1 MLKFFG
7 IHVKH
12 RGETHF
18 LIIPLSIIIIS
29 FVIDFNNFLFWFG
42 MGYLSHWIADSLTI
56 SGVPISP
63 LDKNKFTLFGGKIKT
78 GEPLEFI
85 LAFGLLA
92 ISLLIAKPSVDFFIR
107 DQPSYFNVFYMN
119 YKELNEKK
127 IIDNKEYLEKRFKFF

>member
-1 MLKFFG
+1 MIFF
-7 IHVKH
+7 V
-12 RGETHF
+12 
-18 LIIPLSIIIIS
+18 
-29 FVIDFNNFLFWFG
+29 LFIG